1 MNILFLVFHGFSEV
15 SGISKKI
22 KYQIKGLRQ
31 LGHRVYV
38 CTYSIDERCHRVR
51 YIDDEPLQ
59 DFGTGRLAAL
69 RKRCSY
75 GAVVR
80 FVKENNIEFVYAR
93 SFHNANP
100 FTVRMFKAFRE
111 AGIKSVIEIPT
122 YPYDQEYSGFSRQ
135 KRLALTIDKIFRHRL
150 AQQTDA
156 IVTFTQ
162 DREIFG
168 QRTIC
173 ISNGIDPDMI
183 PLKAE
188 KKQQKT
194 GMIPQKSEKDAK
206 DGSLNFIG
214 VAEVHYWHG
223 FDRFIAGMGEYYKN
237 GGKREMTFHIVGG
250 IADCEMHDSEHAPG
264 FAELVEKYGITD
276 RIVYHGQKFG
286 AELDELFNSAD
297 FAVAS
302 LGRHRSG
309 ITHIKT
315 LKNREYAAR
324 GLCFIYSETDDDFDN
339 KPYIVKAPADESPV
353 DINKVIDFIDH
364 TPITPKEIRDSID
377 NLTWKKQMETVIKQ
391 TFTTS

>member
-1 MNILFLVFHGFSEV
+1 MNILFLIYHGFSEV

-31 LGHRVYV
+31 LGHTVYV
-38 CTYSIDERCHRVR
+38 CSYSIDGRGHRIR

-69 RKRCSY
+69 RKRCCY
-75 GAVVR
+75 GAVVK
-80 FVKENNIEFVYAR
+80 FAKEKGIDFVYAR

-100 FTVRMFKAFRE
+100 FTIKMFRAFKKA
-111 AGIKSVIEIPT
+111 GTKSVIEIPT
-122 YPYDQEYSGFSRQ
+122 YPYDQEYSGTARTARTELMVDRIFRY
-135 KRLALTIDKIFRHRL
+135 RLAR
-150 AQQTDA
+150 QTDA
-156 IVTFTQ
+156 IVTFTKEK
-162 DREIFG
+162 RIFG

-183 PLKAE
+183 PLRKG
-188 KKQQKT
+188 KK
-194 GMIPQKSEKDAK
+194 DN

-237 GGKREMTFHIVGG
+237 GGTREMTFHIVGG

-264 FAELVEKYGITD
+264 FAELAEKYGITD

-286 AELDELFNSAD
+286 AELDELFNNAD

-324 GLCFIYSETDDDFDN
+324 GLCFIYSETDDDFDS

-353 DINKVIDFIDH
+353 DINKVIDFIGQ
-364 TPITPKEIRDSID
+364 TTITPKEIRDSID

>member
-1 MNILFLVFHGFSEV
+1 MTMNILFLVYHGFSEM

-38 CTYSIDERCHRVR
+38 CTYSIDERGHRMR

-69 RKRCSY
+69 RKRCCY

-80 FVKENNIEFVYAR
+80 FVKEKGIDFVYAR

-100 FTVRMFKAFRE
+100 FTIRMFKAFRE

-122 YPYDQEYSGFSRQ
+122 YPYDQEYSGFSQ
-135 KRLALTIDKIFRHRL
+135 SERLALAIDKMFRQRL
-150 AQQTDA
+150 AKQTDA

-162 DREIFG
+162 DKEIFG

-188 KKQQKT
+188 KQK
-194 GMIPQKSEKDAK
+194 KAENKAK

-237 GGKREMTFHIVGG
+237 GGTREMNFHIVGG

-264 FAELVEKYGITD
+264 FAELAGKYGITD
-276 RIVYHGQKFG
+276 KIVYHGQKFG
-286 AELDELFNSAD
+286 AELDELFNNAD

-324 GLCFIYSETDDDFDN
+324 GLCFIYSETDDDFDS
-339 KPYIVKAPADESPV
+339 KPYVVKAPADESPV

-364 TPITPKEIRDSID
+364 TNITPKEIRDSID
-377 NLTWKKQMETVIKQ
+377 NLTWKKQMETMINSVW
-391 TFTTS
+391 SMEC

>member
-1 MNILFLVFHGFSEV
+1 MNILFLVYHGFSEV

-38 CTYSIDERCHRVR
+38 CTYSIDERGHRMR

-69 RKRCSY
+69 RKRCCY

-80 FVKENNIEFVYAR
+80 FVKEKNIEFVYAR

-100 FTVRMFKAFRE
+100 FTIRMFKAFRE
-111 AGIKSVIEIPT
+111 AGIKSLIEIPT

-135 KRLALTIDKIFRHRL
+135 KRLALAIDKIFRHRL

-162 DREIFG
+162 DKEIFG

-183 PLKAE
+183 PL
-188 KKQQKT
+188 
-194 GMIPQKSEKDAK
+194 KSEKDAK

-237 GGKREMTFHIVGG
+237 GGTREMNFHIVGG

-264 FAELVEKYGITD
+264 FAELAEKYGIND
-276 RIVYHGQKFG
+276 KIVYHGQKFG
-286 AELDELFNSAD
+286 AELDELFNNAD

-324 GLCFIYSETDDDFDN
+324 GLCFIYSETDDDFDS
-339 KPYIVKAPADESPV
+339 KPYVVKAPADESPV

-377 NLTWKKQMETVIKQ
+377 NLTWEKQMETVIKQ